1 MKSIDIAGRNLLK
14 TAAGFQFLPI
24 GNPEK
29 LFGDG
34 GFLDQVKDRIFK
46 KNNAPVT
53 DFWATLGRQDGQ
65 AIDWTGTIDCSRN
78 GNDRSTGLTGEQVDE
93 LRQLHPEIDS
103 GAKRALE
110 RFISFDKIKFGNS
123 EASRKIR
130 LTVMVGTGEGAIAF
144 LQHTDRSDTKSQS
157 GTQEYILPEAT
168 EGNATNTRDRLTYQF
183 DVPPL
188 GPNDRFVIKF
198 ITFTRSGTDSKSIVS
213 RFENPYKLLRFN
225 NNANAFEQVNSG
237 IPAADR
243 TKKTLLLIHGTFST
257 TNKSYKGF
265 LDSGWL
271 NKAINTKT
279 YDQILA
285 LDHPTVFEDA
295 RQNVDKLV
303 SLVGSG
309 PKFSQPLHIITTSR
323 GGLVGKTI
331 VNDANIHAN
340 LFTVER
346 MAAVACANGVEHF
359 TAGWK
364 IAKFLSV
371 LKTVFKLTGAGNL
384 SLITALAEN
393 SAEFILKQPGCVLM
407 TPGSDRLKT
416 VLGGIPQ
423 NPGMRYLPVTGD
435 YKPDDLKDKVI
446 DLLVKA
452 VYKNDPNDWVVG
464 TKQQAIMPDANYAY
478 RQTLGRDYNYYL
490 SNTYDCTHTTYLTS
504 KLAPPDP
511 KQYIL
516 DYLTAAYSGI
526 L

>member
-198 ITFTRSGTDSKSIVS
+198 IPSH
-213 RFENPYKLLRFN
+213 
-225 NNANAFEQVNSG
+225 
-237 IPAADR
+237 AAEP
-243 TKKTLLLIHGTFST
+243 TA
-257 TNKSYKGF
+257 
-265 LDSGWL
+265 
-271 NKAINTKT
+271 KA
-279 YDQILA
+279 L
-285 LDHPTVFEDA
+285 
-295 RQNVDKLV
+295 
-303 SLVGSG
+303 
-309 PKFSQPLHIITTSR
+309 
-323 GGLVGKTI
+323 
-331 VNDANIHAN
+331 
-340 LFTVER
+340 
-346 MAAVACANGVEHF
+346 
-359 TAGWK
+359 
-364 IAKFLSV
+364 
-371 LKTVFKLTGAGNL
+371 
-384 SLITALAEN
+384 
-393 SAEFILKQPGCVLM
+393 
-407 TPGSDRLKT
+407 
-416 VLGGIPQ
+416 
-423 NPGMRYLPVTGD
+423 
-435 YKPDDLKDKVI
+435 
-446 DLLVKA
+446 
-452 VYKNDPNDWVVG
+452 
-464 TKQQAIMPDANYAY
+464 
-478 RQTLGRDYNYYL
+478 
-490 SNTYDCTHTTYLTS
+490 
-504 KLAPPDP
+504 
-511 KQYIL
+511 
-516 DYLTAAYSGI
+516 
-526 L
+526 